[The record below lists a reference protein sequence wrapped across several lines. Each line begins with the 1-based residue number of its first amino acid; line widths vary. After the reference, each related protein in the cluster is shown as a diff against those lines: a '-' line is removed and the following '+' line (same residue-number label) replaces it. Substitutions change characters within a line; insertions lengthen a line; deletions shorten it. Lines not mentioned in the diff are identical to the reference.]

1 MNFDISDSAISK
13 IAEHTETPD
22 QKLRI
27 KVVGGGCSGLRYE
40 LMLDKNIKDTDM
52 VIRDTIIIDEKSALY
67 LSGSSLEYMDT
78 IMESGFQILNPNARS
93 TCGCGESFAY

>member
-1 MNFDISDSAISK
+1 MNFDISDSAIDK

-40 LMLDKNIKDTDM
+40 LMLDENIRDTDM
-52 VIRDTIIIDEKSALY
+52 VIRNTIIIDEKSALY
-67 LSGSSLEYMDT
+67 LNGSSLEYMDT

-93 TCGCGESFAY
+93 TCGCGDSFAY

>member
-1 MNFDISDSAISK
+1 MNFDISDSAIDK
-13 IAEHTETPD
+13 ITEHTETPD

-40 LMLDKNIKDTDM
+40 LMLDENIRDTDM
-52 VIRDTIIIDEKSALY
+52 VIRNTIIIDEKSALY
-67 LSGSSLEYMDT
+67 LNGSSLEYMDT

-93 TCGCGESFAY
+93 TCGCGDSFAY